1 MRDAL
6 YNKAPEVGMI
16 PPKMSIKFKTAKFVT
31 SAATLPQC
39 PADEGAEIAFCGR
52 SNAGKSSAINALT
65 DQKGLA
71 RTSKTPGRT
80 QLINFFSLED
90 ETKLVDLPGYGY
102 AKVPIS
108 VKEHWHRHLDEY
120 LRDRKSLRGMVLL
133 MDIRHPLKEF
143 DEMMI
148 EWSIESGLPL
158 HILLTKADKLKRGGQ
173 QNGLLRL
180 RKHLPPEITVQVF
193 SATKKLGIKELE
205 KSLTDWLEA

>member
-6 YNKAPEVGMI
+6 YNKAPGVGMI

-133 MDIRHPLKEF
+133 MDIRHPMKEF

-148 EWSIESGLPL
+148 EWSIDRGLPL

-173 QNGLLRL
+173 QNGLLSL

-193 SATKKLGIKELE
+193 SATRKLGIKELE
-205 KSLTDWLEA
+205 KSLTDWLEI

>member
-6 YNKAPEVGMI
+6 YNKAPAVGI
-16 PPKMSIKFKTAKFVT
+16 IRSKMSFKFKTAKFTT
-31 SAATLPQC
+31 SAATLAQC
-39 PADEGAEIAFCGR
+39 PTDEGAEIAFCGR

-65 DQKGLA
+65 DQKALA

-80 QLINFFSLED
+80 QLINFFTLDD

-108 VKEHWHRHLDEY
+108 IKEHWHRHLDEY

-143 DEMMI
+143 DKMMI
-148 EWSIESGLPL
+148 EWSIDSGLPL

-173 QNGLLRL
+173 QNGLLGL
-180 RKHLPPEITVQVF
+180 RKHLPPEITAQVF

-205 KSLTDWLEA
+205 RSLTAWLEP